1 MTTQRSGT
9 AGGGPHDS
17 AADPAASGDPAAIR
31 ADIERTRA
39 ELGDTVEALAA
50 KTDVKA
56 RAQDAAHAAKVR
68 AQDAAH
74 AAKVRVQDGVA
85 ETAHAAADEA
95 REVGRVIARRPVP
108 AAAVAGLAAAVTA
121 ALVILGQRSRRR
133 RAARRALRARRRW
146 PSRRG

>member
-1 MTTQRSGT
+1 MTTQRSDAT
-9 AGGGPHDS
+9 AGGGR
-17 AADPAASGDPAAIR
+17 ADPSVEPAASGDPAAIR

-68 AQDAAH
+68 
-74 AAKVRVQDGVA
+74 VQDGVA
-85 ETAHAAADEA
+85 ETAHAVADEA
-95 REVGRVIARRPVP
+95 RQVRRVIARRPVP

-121 ALVILGQRSRRR
+121 LLVILRQRSSRR
-133 RAARRALRARRRW
+133 RAARRARARLGRW
-146 PSRRG
+146 GRSIRRG

>member
-1 MTTQRSGT
+1 MTTQRSDTG
-9 AGGGPHDS
+9 AGGGQRGS

-68 AQDAAH
+68 
-74 AAKVRVQDGVA
+74 VQDSVA
-85 ETAHAAADEA
+85 ETAHAVADEA
-95 REVGRVIARRPVP
+95 KQVRQVIARRPVP
-108 AAAVAGLAAAVTA
+108 AAAVAGAAAAVTA
-121 ALVILGQRSRRR
+121 LLVLLGRRASRR
-133 RAARRALRARRRW
+133 RAARRSRAWRGRATRRR
-146 PSRRG
+146 